1 MAVVYTT
8 LDGLAYTAADGT
20 VLALGYDGISDIYG
34 LITDRTA
41 EDVSRWLTLRNKGYA
56 NMTAEEKA
64 EWNTG
69 QMKGAYNPP
78 YDMNRVGFALNY
90 LRDRLVEA
98 RYLKAGVFTAKEDW
112 TAADIPTAADLT
124 NYLKYVSV
132 VREALP
138 RYSTTPPT
146 PVYSGGLN
154 YQEANDIEKI
164 LVDVDQLITNMLAAR
179 YFSGEL
185 YSGEV

>member
-1 MAVVYTT
+1 MDT
-8 LDGLAYTAADGT
+8 L
-20 VLALGYDGISDIYG
+20 IY
-34 LITDRTA
+34 DRTA
-41 EDVSRWLTLRNKGYA
+41 EDVSRWRMLRDKGYE
-56 NMTAEEKA
+56 NMTDEERA

-124 NYLKYVSV
+124 NYLKYVST
-132 VREALP
+132 VREALAQF
-138 RYSTTPPT
+138 STTPPT
-146 PVYSGGLN
+146 PKYTGGLN

-164 LVDVDQLITNMLAAR
+164 LVDIDQLITNMIAAY
-179 YFSGEL
+179 YFCGEL

>member
-1 MAVVYTT
+1 MLYVYTT
-8 LDGLAYTAADGT
+8 ADGVPYTAEDGT
-20 VLALGYDGISDIYG
+20 LLVVGTVPVNLLG

-41 EDVSRWLTLRNKGYA
+41 ADVARWLTLRNKGYA

-64 EWNTG
+64 EWDSG

-98 RYLKAGVFTAKEDW
+98 RYLTPGVFSAREDW
-112 TAADIPTAADLT
+112 TTADIPTGADLT
-124 NYLKYVSV
+124 EYLKCVSV
-132 VREALP
+132 VREALAQFP
-138 RYSTTPPT
+138 TTPPVPEYT
-146 PVYSGGLN
+146 GGLD
-154 YQEANDIEKI
+154 YQEANNIEKI
-164 LVDVDQLITNMLAAR
+164 LIDVDRLFENMLAAR
-179 YFSGEL
+179 YFCNEL